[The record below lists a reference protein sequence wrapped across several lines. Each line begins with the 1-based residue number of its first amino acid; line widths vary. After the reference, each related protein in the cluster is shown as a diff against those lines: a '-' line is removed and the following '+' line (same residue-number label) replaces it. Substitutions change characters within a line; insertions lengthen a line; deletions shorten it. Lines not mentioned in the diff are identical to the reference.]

1 MTTYT
6 VAPSALIMTN
16 ARARRGSWNT
26 TQNIVVSDKQNN
38 MIWNEFAKEQPEQG
52 QKVIAAER
60 LGKGEYQYFIAT
72 YKMGNFFTYT
82 QAVSTGSNGKIKVV
96 IEGRLEGVTH
106 WMPAPEAPTEE

>member
-1 MTTYT
+1 
-6 VAPSALIMTN
+6 
-16 ARARRGSWNT
+16 
-26 TQNIVVSDKQNN
+26 

-52 QKVIAAER
+52 QNVIAAEKI
-60 LGKGEYQYFIAT
+60 GNGEYQYFIAS

-106 WMPAPEAPTEE
+106 WMPAPEAPEENNSH